1 MKGKASIKTIS
12 ELTGFS
18 SATVSNALRNKRGVS
33 RETVEIILKA
43 ARETG
48 YLSESRVESIRLV
61 IYKAGGEV
69 VNDSPFFASL
79 IAGVEEES
87 RNSGYETV
95 FYNLRREDP
104 EYEERLEELLNDP
117 SSALLILATE
127 LSPEEAKAFL
137 KARSPVV
144 MLDNWYEELP
154 FNAVLI
160 DNTDAALKAVSYLAS
175 MGHREI
181 GYLQSSYPIKNFYYR
196 SEGYRRALHENG
208 LSCSPEQIFRL
219 RPSMEGACEDMAAA
233 LLKKPKLPTA
243 FFADNDIIALGAVR
257 ALQQAGFRVPEDVSV
272 VGFDDLPFCAI
283 SDPPLTTIRVY
294 NRQMGCAAVR
304 RLLELMRKDEGEAYK
319 AKIQICSS
327 FVERG
332 SVLDRRTL
340 QKSEAAPENPE

>member
-1 MKGKASIKTIS
+1 MREKASIKTIS
-12 ELTGFS
+12 EITGFS

-33 RETVEIILKA
+33 RETAEIILKA
-43 ARETG
+43 ARDMG
-48 YLSESRVESIRLV
+48 YLSDSRIENIRLV

-69 VNDSPFFASL
+69 VNDSPFFSSL

-95 FYNLRREDP
+95 FYNLSREDP
-104 EYEERLEELLNDP
+104 EYGLRLEELLNDP

-127 LSPEEAKAFL
+127 LDPEEAKVFL
-137 KARSPVV
+137 KARAPVV

-160 DNTDAALKAVSYLAS
+160 DNTDAAFKATAYLAS
-175 MGHREI
+175 VGHKQI
-181 GYLQSSYPIKNFYYR
+181 GYLQSSFSIKNFYYR
-196 SEGYRRALHENG
+196 GEGYRRALHENG
-208 LSCSPEQIFRL
+208 IPFQPEYVFRL
-219 RPSMEGACEDMAAA
+219 RPSMEGSCEDMAAA

-243 FFADNDIIALGAVR
+243 FFADNDMIALGAVR
-257 ALQQAGFRVPEDVSV
+257 ALQQAGIRVPEDVSV

-283 SDPPLTTIRVY
+283 SDPPLTTIQVY

-304 RLLELMRKDEGEAYK
+304 RLLECIQKEDGENGYK

-327 FVERG
+327 FVERK
-332 SVLDRRTL
+332 SVADIR
-340 QKSEAAPENPE
+340 